1 MYATLSQILGIEL
14 DIVQAPMA
22 GVQNWELAL
31 AVSEAGGLGSI
42 PCGMLT
48 FEQVVSEV
56 EAFTARSSK
65 PYNLNFFCHD
75 MPLIDEEA
83 LATWQSTLQGYYD
96 LLGAKPPSE
105 IGGLRYPFDVGIADA
120 IEAFKPPVI
129 SFHFGLPSPD
139 LVSRIKSWGSVILSS
154 ATTVEEGVWLQ
165 NNGADMVIAQGIEA
179 GGHRAMFLTD
189 DLSSQMTTNDLVSEL
204 KRHLTVPII
213 AAGGI
218 GSSTDVERLMVM
230 GCCGVQIGTAFLL
243 CDEAKTSQVHRS
255 AIQSGDSKTE
265 VTTVFSGRPA
275 RGIINKVMLEQ
286 GFISSNAPAFPYA
299 SIAMA
304 PLRAKAELQA
314 SGDFS
319 PLWAGMNFEASAE
332 GSAADLLERFEIG
345 VNCENK
351 STPLG

>member
-1 MYATLSQILGIEL
+1 MRASLSQSLGIKL
-14 DIVQAPMA
+14 DFIQAPMA

-48 FEQVVSEV
+48 PEQVVSEV

-75 MPLIDEEA
+75 MPPIEEVA

-96 LLGAKPPSE
+96 LLDAKVPSE
-105 IGGLRYPFDVGIADA
+105 INGLRYPFDADMADA
-120 IEAFKPPVI
+120 IEAFKPPVV
-129 SFHFGLPSPD
+129 SFHFGLPSPE
-139 LVSRIKSWGSVILSS
+139 LMARIKSWGSVILSS
-154 ATTVEEGVWLQ
+154 ATTLEEGVWLQ

-189 DLSSQMTTNDLVSEL
+189 DLSSQMTTNDLVCEL
-204 KRHLTVPII
+204 RQHLMVPFI

-218 GSSTDVERLMVM
+218 GSRSDVERLMAM

-243 CDEAKTSQVHRS
+243 CDEAKTSQVHRL

-265 VTTVFSGRPA
+265 VTNVFSGRPA

-286 GFISSNAPAFPYA
+286 GFISPKAPPFPYA

-304 PLRAKAELQA
+304 PLRSKAESQA

-319 PLWAGMNFEASAE
+319 PLWAGMNLDGCIKGQVGDVLE
-332 GSAADLLERFEIG
+332 GLFSNNDLE
-345 VNCENK
+345 
-351 STPLG
+351 

>member
-1 MYATLSQILGIEL
+1 MHVTLSQSLGIKL
-14 DIVQAPMA
+14 YIIQAPMA

-48 FEQVVSEV
+48 SEQVVSEL

-65 PYNLNFFCHD
+65 QYNLNFFCHD
-75 MPLIDEEA
+75 MPPIDEEA

-96 LLGAKPPSE
+96 LLDAKVPSE
-105 IGGLRYPFDVGIADA
+105 IGGLRYPFDADMADA
-120 IEAFKPPVI
+120 IEAFKPPVV
-129 SFHFGLPSPD
+129 SFHFGLPSPE
-139 LVSRIKSWGSVILSS
+139 LMARIKSWGSVILSS
-154 ATTVEEGVWLQ
+154 ATTLEEGVWLQ

-218 GSSTDVERLMVM
+218 GSNIDVERLMAK
-230 GCCGVQIGTAFLL
+230 GCCGVQVGTAFLL
-243 CDEAKTSQVHRS
+243 CDEAKISQVHLS
-255 AIQSGDSKTE
+255 AIQSNDSKTE
-265 VTTVFSGRPA
+265 ITNIFSGRPA

-304 PLRAKAELQA
+304 PLRSKAESQA

-319 PLWAGMNFEASAE
+319 PLWAGMNIKGCRQS
-332 GSAADLLERFEIG
+332 SAAQILETFWTF
-345 VNCENK
+345 N
-351 STPLG
+351 

>member
-1 MYATLSQILGIEL
+1 MHATLSQSLGIKL
-14 DIVQAPMA
+14 DIIQAPMA

-48 FEQVVSEV
+48 PEQVVSEI

-75 MPLIDEEA
+75 MPPIDEEA

-96 LLGAKPPSE
+96 LLDAKVPSE
-105 IGGLRYPFDVGIADA
+105 IGGLRYPFDADMADA
-120 IEAFKPPVI
+120 IEAFKPPVV
-129 SFHFGLPSPD
+129 SFHFGLPSPE
-139 LVSRIKSWGSVILSS
+139 LVARIKSWGSVILSS
-154 ATTVEEGVWLQ
+154 ATTLEEGVWLQ

-189 DLSSQMTTNDLVSEL
+189 DLSNQMTTNDLVNEL
-204 KRHLTVPII
+204 KQHLTVPII

-218 GSSTDVERLMVM
+218 ASSADVERLITM

-243 CDEAKTSQVHRS
+243 CDEAKISQVHRS
-255 AIQSGDSKTE
+255 AIQSGNSRTE
-265 VTTVFSGRPA
+265 ITNVFSGRPA

-286 GFISSNAPAFPYA
+286 GFISTNAPAFPYA

-319 PLWAGMNFEASAE
+319 PLWAGVKLDGCAE
-332 GSAADLLERFEIG
+332 VKAADLINTVMREG
-345 VNCENK
+345 QK
-351 STPLG
+351 

>member
-1 MYATLSQILGIEL
+1 MHASLSQSLGIKL
-14 DIVQAPMA
+14 DIIQAPMA

-48 FEQVVSEV
+48 PEQVVSEI

-75 MPLIDEEA
+75 MPPIDEAA

-96 LLGAKPPSE
+96 LLDAKVPSD
-105 IGGLRYPFDVGIADA
+105 IGGLRYPFDADMADA
-120 IEAFKPPVI
+120 TEAFKPPVV
-129 SFHFGLPSPD
+129 SFHFGLPSPE
-139 LVSRIKSWGSVILSS
+139 LVARIKSWGSVIFSS
-154 ATTVEEGVWLQ
+154 ATTVEEGIWLQ

-204 KRHLTVPII
+204 RQHLTVPII

-218 GSSTDVERLMVM
+218 GSSADVERLMTM

-265 VTTVFSGRPA
+265 VTNVFSGRPA

-286 GFISSNAPAFPYA
+286 GFISSNAPSFPYA

-304 PLRAKAELQA
+304 PLRAKAESQEN
-314 SGDFS
+314 SDFS
-319 PLWAGMNFEASAE
+319 PLWAGMNTKGCRQS
-332 GSAADLLERFEIG
+332 SAAHILQAL
-345 VNCENK
+345 
-351 STPLG
+351 S